1 MAQGSLELLIIADD
15 LTGSN
20 DAGAQF
26 AKRDIPAIVMVQPDL
41 DELPAGYPVVVV
53 NSESRHV
60 APAEA
65 ARRVRHIAKL
75 GLRSGA
81 RHFFK
86 KTDSTLRGNIAA
98 ELKALLDVTG
108 VTQIPFVPAFP
119 ETGRT
124 TRHGIHYLHGVP
136 VAQTV
141 FANDPLSPVRESEVA
156 KVLRANA
163 NLRVNNANL
172 DNVHLSSDAE
182 CVVFDCESRANLQA
196 LARAFAKKNQLRVL
210 SGSAAF
216 AEELP
221 NILDLP
227 KRPSAPIQLRGPLLC
242 LNGSLNPKS
251 LEQIAVANS
260 QFHSI
265 RLTPEQLFR
274 GSTNIQYPPGT
285 NVLIH
290 SATSSRDLA
299 SYRTAATEIGISRS
313 DLHRAA
319 ANSHGR
325 IAQHALTGG
334 EFKTLIVFGGDT
346 LMGIAR
352 ALNWSAFI
360 PCGELEPGVTVAR
373 PKGSETC
380 VISKAGGFGNAE
392 VLKRIVGRTQ
402 SS

>member
-1 MAQGSLELLIIADD
+1 MSESALELLIIADD

-26 AKRDIPAIVMVQPDL
+26 AKRNIPAIVIVEPDL

-65 ARRVRHIAKL
+65 ARRVRHIAEL

-86 KTDSTLRGNIAA
+86 KTDSTLRGNVGA
-98 ELKALLDVTG
+98 ELKALLHATG
-108 VTQIPFVPAFP
+108 EKQIPFVPAFP

-124 TRHGIHYLHGVP
+124 TRDGIHYVHGIP
-136 VAQTV
+136 IAETE
-141 FANDPLSPVRESEVA
+141 FANDPLSPVRQSEVA
-156 KVLRANA
+156 RVLRANA

-196 LARAFAKKNQLRVL
+196 LARAFAKKDQLRVL
-210 SGSAAF
+210 CGSAAF

-227 KRPSAPIQLRGPLLC
+227 KRPSRPVELRGPLLC
-242 LNGSLNPKS
+242 INGSLNPKS
-251 LEQIAVANS
+251 LEQVAVAKS

-265 RLTPEQLFR
+265 RLTPEQLLR

-299 SYRTAATEIGISRS
+299 SFSTAAEEVGMSRS
-313 DLHRAA
+313 DLHLVA

-360 PCGELEPGVTVAR
+360 PRGELEPGVTVAM

-380 VISKAGGFGNAE
+380 VISKAGGFGDAE
-392 VLKRIVGRTQ
+392 VLKRIVRRMQ
-402 SS
+402 IS